1 MRRRIIVSILIGLT
15 FILSTFI
22 STVSIVQKL
31 AYAQVRTE
39 PTSNLPVPNSMTQ
52 RSTVVG
58 SNAEPGRNSAV
69 QGVTGALSSLHGTSG
84 IGTSQDIHSI
94 ASNVAASINNIKKI
108 ISAATTVTGIALLA
122 AGIHSLIKHAKER
135 AQGGHL
141 LPDIGRIPNH

>member
-1 MRRRIIVSILIGLT
+1 VPIIIGLALIFT
-15 FILSTFI
+15 APV
-22 STVSIVQKL
+22 VSKI
-31 AYAQVRTE
+31 AYAQMRMGLS
-39 PTSNLPVPNSMTQ
+39 SNGVPVPNPMMPASGI
-52 RSTVVG
+52 VG
-58 SNAEPGRNSAV
+58 SNAESGRNSAV

-122 AGIHSLIKHAKER
+122 AGIHNLIKHAKER

-141 LPDIGRIPNH
+141 LPDIGPIPNH